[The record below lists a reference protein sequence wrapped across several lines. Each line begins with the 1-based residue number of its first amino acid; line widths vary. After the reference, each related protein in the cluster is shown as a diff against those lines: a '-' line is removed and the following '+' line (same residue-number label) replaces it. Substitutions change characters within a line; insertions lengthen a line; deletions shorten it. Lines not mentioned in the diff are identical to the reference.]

1 MVIVLI
7 LSVVVLNTILWKIET
22 PKMLKENL
30 YREMWTFSILLG
42 IGTILTILKILDV
55 DVPNPSDWIAWVYSP
70 FKNIMQSL
78 LK

>member
-7 LSVVVLNTILWKIET
+7 LSVVVLSTILWKIET